1 MRAQNTLVVYIVT
14 LIQVEIKN
22 KIKKPCQKKKK
33 EQNEILD

>member
-22 KIKKPCQKKKK
+22 KKKPCQKKKK
-33 EQNEILD
+33 SKMKY

>member
-22 KIKKPCQKKKK
+22 EKTLPKKKK
-33 EQNEILD
+33 RAK

>member
-22 KIKKPCQKKKK
+22 EKTLPKKKK

>member
-22 KIKKPCQKKKK
+22 KKKNPAKKKKK

>member
-22 KIKKPCQKKKK
+22 KKNPAKKKKKK